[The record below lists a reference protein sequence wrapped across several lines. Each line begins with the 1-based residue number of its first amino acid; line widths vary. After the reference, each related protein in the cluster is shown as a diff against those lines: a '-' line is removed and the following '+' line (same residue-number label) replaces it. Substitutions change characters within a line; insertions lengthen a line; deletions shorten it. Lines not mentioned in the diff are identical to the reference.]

1 MIVPRSR
8 CRWWHHRR
16 RVPSNLVNSNPVNH
30 VLVSAAA
37 DSTPAS
43 RRASL
48 LEILKTKGLLELDA
62 PVQLSSGAMS
72 RYFLDG
78 KKALAAGADLALACQ
93 CLLDLATD
101 AGIEFDA
108 VGGLTLGAD
117 QFAHG
122 VAIVGNKEWFVVRK
136 QPKGRGTDKYV
147 EGADLDGK
155 RVLLVD
161 DVITT
166 GGSSLIAK
174 ERIDADGGIVVLA
187 STLVARSDEPAT
199 TFADAG
205 VTFLPLATY
214 ADLGI
219 PAVGTEEDTQS

>member
-1 MIVPRSR
+1 ME
-8 CRWWHHRR
+8 WQRR
-16 RVPSNLVNSNPVNH
+16 KGPVASIAVNH
-30 VLVSAAA
+30 VLVSAGV
-37 DSTPAS
+37 DSTPEA
-43 RRASL
+43 RRSAL
-48 LEILKTKGLLELDA
+48 LDILKTKGLLELDE
-62 PVQLSSGAMS
+62 PVELSSGALS
-72 RYFLDG
+72 RFFLDG
-78 KKALAAGADLALACQ
+78 KKALAKGADLALACQ
-93 CLLDLATD
+93 CLLDLAAE

-136 QPKGRGTDKYV
+136 QPKGRGTDRYV
-147 EGADLDGK
+147 EGASLSGK

-174 ERIDADGGIVVLA
+174 ERIDAEGGVVVLA
-187 STLVARSDEPAT
+187 STLVARSDQPAS
-199 TFADAG
+199 TFAAAG

-219 PAVGTEEDTQS
+219 PAVGTEAAA